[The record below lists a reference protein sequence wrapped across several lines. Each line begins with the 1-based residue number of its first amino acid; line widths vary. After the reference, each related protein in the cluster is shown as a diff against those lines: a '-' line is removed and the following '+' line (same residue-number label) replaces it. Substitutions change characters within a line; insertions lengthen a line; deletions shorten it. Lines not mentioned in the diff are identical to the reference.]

1 MSTVTLLNALFNK
14 RNLFMVFT
22 SVLFLSVFFIVF
34 KINNDESL
42 NEKYIQLKYNKI
54 FFETPTFQPLIYNRT
69 FKNSNKDEPFETRD
83 FFRYACKNLKRVGG
97 LPDFI
102 KIVPH
107 DLYRYDKC
115 QDCN

>member
-1 MSTVTLLNALFNK
+1 MYFNK

-22 SVLFLSVFFIVF
+22 SALFLSVFLIVF
-34 KINNDESL
+34 KTNNDESL
-42 NEKYIQLKYNKI
+42 NEKNIQLKYNKI
-54 FFETPTFQPLIYNRT
+54 FFETPAFQPLIYNRT
-69 FKNSNKDEPFETRD
+69 FKNSNKDEQFETRD

-107 DLYRYDKC
+107 DLYRYDKV